1 MEENVKT
8 LIQKRLGKAEEDIET
23 TQELLKNQRYRALA
37 NRAYYAVF
45 AITNA
50 ILLTKKIERVKH
62 SGVESAFNQ
71 FFVKTGIFPKEC
83 GQIYKFLRK
92 QREDSDYKFGGIEK
106 EVAEKIISDLEIFV
120 KKAEGYFKNSGILK

>member
-1 MEENVKT
+1 MEENIKI
-8 LIQKRLGKAEEDIET
+8 LIQKRLEKAKEDIET
-23 TQELLKNQRYRALA
+23 TQELFKTKRYRALA

-62 SGVESAFNQ
+62 SGIESAFNQ

-92 QREDSDYKFGGIEK
+92 QREDSDYKFGVI
-106 EVAEKIISDLEIFV
+106 
-120 KKAEGYFKNSGILK
+120 KKRLRKRYLLI